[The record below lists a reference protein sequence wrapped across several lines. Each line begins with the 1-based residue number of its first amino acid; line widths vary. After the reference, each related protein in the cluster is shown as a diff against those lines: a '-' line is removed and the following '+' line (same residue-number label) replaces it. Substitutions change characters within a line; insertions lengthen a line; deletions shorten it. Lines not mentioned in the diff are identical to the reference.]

1 MVRNEMF
8 QRVQLFADEDEEALG
23 RLDESSG
30 WNAARWAE
38 AMDGYFDAHDDI
50 DDGPNARGPAL
61 LIIKQFPDRWE
72 VRQIFKDPS
81 GDQDWGINAVVDL
94 AASDDAGFP
103 VLAITSVGGP

>member
-8 QRVQLFADEDEEALG
+8 QRVQLFAAEDDEALG
-23 RLDESSG
+23 RLDEASG
-30 WNAARWAE
+30 WNADRWAE

-61 LIIKQFPDRWE
+61 LIIRQVPGRWE

-81 GDQDWGINAVVDL
+81 GDQDWGINAVIDL
-94 AASDDAGFP
+94 AASDEAGFP
-103 VLAITSVGGP
+103 VVAITSVGGP